1 MKKILFLA
9 FALNLVFSAPN
20 TKDKIE
26 QTTQNLA
33 KSQKEEKKLSQKID
47 EIADE
52 ILKEQNDAKKQ
63 DGELKELSKIV
74 LELQEKHASEE
85 KEIEKLNSQNAFLLN
100 TQSDLENKIID
111 AISKELSFDLVS
123 DINLTKSSD
132 SIIAD
137 EVLNLL
143 GDIMSNELSAL
154 MKDYE
159 NNKNLIDEQDRKIQT
174 IKASMQDYN
183 KKKDDLSQKRK
194 LQEQKLANLK
204 KNKDEYAKKL
214 EKLSNEQDEI
224 RKALEELKIIN
235 DKEEREKAEKA
246 EKERLAKL
254 EKERKKA
261 EEKAKEQAKKTGKK
275 VEEILPPSEPELV
288 IEDQRVAKI
297 DKKVKQYGSS
307 YQASRVKKY
316 TGAKTSAPLNG
327 AFVKRNFG
335 NYNDPVYN
343 IKIFNENIV
352 LGSKSSDTQVKS
364 VLAGKVV
371 FAKDT
376 AVLDKV
382 VILEH
387 SGGIHTIYAHLSQI
401 APTIKVGSSIKKG
414 YVLGRINSELTFEVT
429 QQNYHINPLD
439 LISLK

>member
-159 NNKNLIDEQDRKIQT
+159 NNKNLINEQDRKIQT

-261 EEKAKEQAKKTGKK
+261 EEKAKKEGKK
-275 VEEILPPSEPELV
+275 VEEIFSSEPEPV
-288 IEDQRVAKI
+288 IEDERVAKI

-327 AFVKRNFG
+327 AYVKRNFG

-371 FAKDT
+371 FAKET

>member
-261 EEKAKEQAKKTGKK
+261 EEKAKKEGKK
-275 VEEILPPSEPELV
+275 VEEIFSSEPEPV
-288 IEDQRVAKI
+288 IEDERVAKI

-327 AFVKRNFG
+327 AYVKRNFG

-439 LISLK
+439 LITLK

>member
-9 FALNLVFSAPN
+9 LALNLVFSAPN

-159 NNKNLIDEQDRKIQT
+159 NNKNLINEQDKKIQT

-261 EEKAKEQAKKTGKK
+261 EEKAKKEGKK
-275 VEEILPPSEPELV
+275 VEEIFSSEPEPV
-288 IEDQRVAKI
+288 IEDERVAKI

-316 TGAKTSAPLNG
+316 TGTKTSAPLNG
-327 AFVKRNFG
+327 AYVKRNFG

-439 LISLK
+439 LITLK

>member
-1 MKKILFLA
+1 MKRILFLA
-9 FALNLVFSAPN
+9 LALNLVFSAPN

-261 EEKAKEQAKKTGKK
+261 EEKAKKEGKK
-275 VEEILPPSEPELV
+275 VEEIFSSEPEPV
-288 IEDQRVAKI
+288 IEDERVAKI

-439 LISLK
+439 LITLK

>member
-9 FALNLVFSAPN
+9 LALNLVFSAPN

-261 EEKAKEQAKKTGKK
+261 EEKAKKEGKK
-275 VEEILPPSEPELV
+275 VEEIFSSEPEPV
-288 IEDQRVAKI
+288 IEDERVAKI

-439 LISLK
+439 LITLK

>member
-9 FALNLVFSAPN
+9 LALNLVFSAPN

-159 NNKNLIDEQDRKIQT
+159 NNKNLIDEQDKKIQT

-261 EEKAKEQAKKTGKK
+261 EEKAKKDGKK
-275 VEEILPPSEPELV
+275 VEEIFSSEPEPV
-288 IEDQRVAKI
+288 IEDERVAKI

-316 TGAKTSAPLNG
+316 TGAKTISPISG
-327 AFVKRNFG
+327 AYVKRNFG
-335 NYNDPVYN
+335 NYKDPVYN

-371 FAKDT
+371 FAKET

-439 LISLK
+439 LITLK

>member
-261 EEKAKEQAKKTGKK
+261 EEKAKKEGKK
-275 VEEILPPSEPELV
+275 VEEIFSSEPEPV
-288 IEDQRVAKI
+288 IEDERVAKI

-316 TGAKTSAPLNG
+316 TGAKTISPISG
-327 AFVKRNFG
+327 AYVKRNFG

-439 LISLK
+439 LITLK

>member
-159 NNKNLIDEQDRKIQT
+159 NNKNLIDEQDKKIQT

-261 EEKAKEQAKKTGKK
+261 EEKAKKEGKK
-275 VEEILPPSEPELV
+275 VEEIFSSEPEPV
-288 IEDQRVAKI
+288 IEDERVAKI

-439 LISLK
+439 LITLK

>member
-9 FALNLVFSAPN
+9 LALNLVFSAPN

-85 KEIEKLNSQNAFLLN
+85 KEVEKLNSQNAFLLN

-159 NNKNLIDEQDRKIQT
+159 NNKNLIDEQDKKIQT

-261 EEKAKEQAKKTGKK
+261 EEKAKKEGKK
-275 VEEILPPSEPELV
+275 VEEIFSSEPEPV
-288 IEDQRVAKI
+288 IEDERVAKI

-316 TGAKTSAPLNG
+316 TGAKTISPISG
-327 AFVKRNFG
+327 AYVKRNFG
-335 NYNDPVYN
+335 NYKDPVYN

>member
-9 FALNLVFSAPN
+9 LALNLVFSAPN

-261 EEKAKEQAKKTGKK
+261 EEKAKKEGKK
-275 VEEILPPSEPELV
+275 VEEIFSSEPEPV
-288 IEDQRVAKI
+288 IEDERVAKI

-401 APTIKVGSSIKKG
+401 APTIKVGSNIKKG

-439 LISLK
+439 LITLK

>member
-1 MKKILFLA
+1 MKKILFLV

-261 EEKAKEQAKKTGKK
+261 EEKAKKEGKK
-275 VEEILPPSEPELV
+275 VEEIFSSEPEPV
-288 IEDQRVAKI
+288 IEDERVAKI

-439 LISLK
+439 LITLK

>member
-9 FALNLVFSAPN
+9 LALNLVFSAPN

-261 EEKAKEQAKKTGKK
+261 EEKAKKEGKK
-275 VEEILPPSEPELV
+275 VEEIFSSEPEPV
-288 IEDQRVAKI
+288 IEDERVAKI

-387 SGGIHTIYAHLSQI
+387 SNGIHTIYAHLSQI

-439 LISLK
+439 LITLK

>member
-1 MKKILFLA
+1 
-9 FALNLVFSAPN
+9 
-20 TKDKIE
+20 
-26 QTTQNLA
+26 
-33 KSQKEEKKLSQKID
+33 
-47 EIADE
+47 
-52 ILKEQNDAKKQ
+52 
-63 DGELKELSKIV
+63 
-74 LELQEKHASEE
+74 
-85 KEIEKLNSQNAFLLN
+85 
-100 TQSDLENKIID
+100 KIID

-261 EEKAKEQAKKTGKK
+261 EEKAKKEGKK
-275 VEEILPPSEPELV
+275 VEEIFSSEPEPV
-288 IEDQRVAKI
+288 IEDERVAKI

-316 TGAKTSAPLNG
+316 TGAKTISPISG
-327 AFVKRNFG
+327 AYVKRNFG

-401 APTIKVGSSIKKG
+401 APTIKVGNSIKKG

-439 LISLK
+439 LITLK

>member
-9 FALNLVFSAPN
+9 LALNLVFSAPN

-159 NNKNLIDEQDRKIQT
+159 NNKNLIDEQDKKIQT

-261 EEKAKEQAKKTGKK
+261 EEKAKKEGKK
-275 VEEILPPSEPELV
+275 VEEIFSSEPEPV
-288 IEDQRVAKI
+288 IEDERVAKI

-316 TGAKTSAPLNG
+316 TGAKTSAPLSG
-327 AFVKRNFG
+327 AYVKRNFG

-401 APTIKVGSSIKKG
+401 APTIKVGSNIKKG

-439 LISLK
+439 LITLK

>member
-1 MKKILFLA
+1 M
-9 FALNLVFSAPN
+9 
-20 TKDKIE
+20 
-26 QTTQNLA
+26 
-33 KSQKEEKKLSQKID
+33 
-47 EIADE
+47 
-52 ILKEQNDAKKQ
+52 
-63 DGELKELSKIV
+63 
-74 LELQEKHASEE
+74 
-85 KEIEKLNSQNAFLLN
+85 
-100 TQSDLENKIID
+100 ENKIID

-261 EEKAKEQAKKTGKK
+261 EEKAKKEGKK
-275 VEEILPPSEPELV
+275 VEEIFSSEPEPV
-288 IEDQRVAKI
+288 IEDERVAKI

-327 AFVKRNFG
+327 AYVKRNFG

-401 APTIKVGSSIKKG
+401 APTIKVGSNIKKG

-439 LISLK
+439 LITLK

>member
-9 FALNLVFSAPN
+9 LALNLVFSAPN

-159 NNKNLIDEQDRKIQT
+159 NNKNLINEQDKKIQT

-261 EEKAKEQAKKTGKK
+261 EEKAKKEGKK
-275 VEEILPPSEPELV
+275 VEEIFSSEPEPV
-288 IEDQRVAKI
+288 IEDERVAKI

-327 AFVKRNFG
+327 AYVKRNFG

-439 LISLK
+439 LITLK

>member
-9 FALNLVFSAPN
+9 LALNLVFSAPN

-159 NNKNLIDEQDRKIQT
+159 NNKNLIDEQDKKIQT

-261 EEKAKEQAKKTGKK
+261 EEKAKKEGKK
-275 VEEILPPSEPELV
+275 VEEIFSSEPEPV
-288 IEDQRVAKI
+288 IEDERVAKI

-439 LISLK
+439 LITLK

>member
-174 IKASMQDYN
+174 IKASIQDYN

-261 EEKAKEQAKKTGKK
+261 EEKAKKEGKK
-275 VEEILPPSEPELV
+275 VEEIFSSEPEPV
-288 IEDQRVAKI
+288 IEDERVAKI

-316 TGAKTSAPLNG
+316 TGAKTISPISG
-327 AFVKRNFG
+327 AYVKRNFG

-401 APTIKVGSSIKKG
+401 APTIKVGNSIKKG

-439 LISLK
+439 LITLK

>member
-1 MKKILFLA
+1 
-9 FALNLVFSAPN
+9 APN

-159 NNKNLIDEQDRKIQT
+159 NNKNLIDEQDKKIQT

-261 EEKAKEQAKKTGKK
+261 EEKAKKEGKK
-275 VEEILPPSEPELV
+275 VEEIFSSEPEPV
-288 IEDQRVAKI
+288 IEDERVAKI

-316 TGAKTSAPLNG
+316 TGAKTISPISG
-327 AFVKRNFG
+327 AYVKRNFG

-401 APTIKVGSSIKKG
+401 APTIKVGNSIKKG

-439 LISLK
+439 LITLK

>member
-85 KEIEKLNSQNAFLLN
+85 KEIEKLKSQNAFLLN
-100 TQSDLENKIID
+100 THSDLENKIID

-261 EEKAKEQAKKTGKK
+261 EEKAKKEGKK
-275 VEEILPPSEPELV
+275 VEEIFSSEPEPV
-288 IEDQRVAKI
+288 IEDERVAKI

-316 TGAKTSAPLNG
+316 TGAKTISPISG
-327 AFVKRNFG
+327 AYVKRNFG

-401 APTIKVGSSIKKG
+401 APTIKVGNSIKKG

-439 LISLK
+439 LITLK

>member
-1 MKKILFLA
+1 MKKILFFLL
-9 FALNLVFSAPN
+9 ALNLALFATD

-26 QTTQNLA
+26 QKTQNLA
-33 KSQKEEKKLSQKID
+33 QSKSEEKKINEKID
-47 EIADE
+47 EIASQ
-52 ILKEQNDAKKQ
+52 ILKEQNDAKKR
-63 DGELKELSKIV
+63 DSELKELSSIV
-74 LELQEKHASEE
+74 LELQEKHANEE
-85 KEIEKLNSQNAFLLN
+85 KEIEKLSSQNAFLLN

-154 MKDYE
+154 MRDYE
-159 NNKNLIDEQDRKIQT
+159 NNKNLIDEQDKKIKT

-235 DKEEREKAEKA
+235 DKEERAKAKKAE
-246 EKERLAKL
+246 EERLAKL

-261 EEKAKEQAKKTGKK
+261 EEKAKKEGKK
-275 VEEILPPSEPELV
+275 VEEILPEPEVV
-288 IEDQRVAKI
+288 IEDERVAKI

-307 YQASRVKKY
+307 YQSSRVKKY
-316 TGAKTSAPLNG
+316 TGAKTTAPLNG

-387 SGGIHTIYAHLSQI
+387 ANGIHTIYAHLSQI
-401 APTIKVGSSIKKG
+401 APTIKVGNSIKKG

-439 LISLK
+439 LITLK

>member
-1 MKKILFLA
+1 M
-9 FALNLVFSAPN
+9 
-20 TKDKIE
+20 
-26 QTTQNLA
+26 
-33 KSQKEEKKLSQKID
+33 
-47 EIADE
+47 
-52 ILKEQNDAKKQ
+52 
-63 DGELKELSKIV
+63 
-74 LELQEKHASEE
+74 
-85 KEIEKLNSQNAFLLN
+85 
-100 TQSDLENKIID
+100 
-111 AISKELSFDLVS
+111 
-123 DINLTKSSD
+123 
-132 SIIAD
+132 
-137 EVLNLL
+137 
-143 GDIMSNELSAL
+143 
-154 MKDYE
+154 
-159 NNKNLIDEQDRKIQT
+159 
-174 IKASMQDYN
+174 
-183 KKKDDLSQKRK
+183 
-194 LQEQKLANLK
+194 
-204 KNKDEYAKKL
+204 
-214 EKLSNEQDEI
+214 
-224 RKALEELKIIN
+224 
-235 DKEEREKAEKA
+235 
-246 EKERLAKL
+246 
-254 EKERKKA
+254 
-261 EEKAKEQAKKTGKK
+261 
-275 VEEILPPSEPELV
+275 
-288 IEDQRVAKI
+288 
-297 DKKVKQYGSS
+297 KQYGSS

-364 VLAGKVV
+364 VLAGKVD

>member
-159 NNKNLIDEQDRKIQT
+159 NNKNLIDEQDKKIQT

-261 EEKAKEQAKKTGKK
+261 EEKAKKEGKK
-275 VEEILPPSEPELV
+275 VEEIFSSEPEPV
-288 IEDQRVAKI
+288 IEDERVAKI

>member
-9 FALNLVFSAPN
+9 LALNLVFSAPN

-159 NNKNLIDEQDRKIQT
+159 NNKNLINEQDKKIQT

-261 EEKAKEQAKKTGKK
+261 EEKAKKEGKK
-275 VEEILPPSEPELV
+275 VEEIFSSEPEPV
-288 IEDQRVAKI
+288 IEDERVAKI

-439 LISLK
+439 LITLK

>member
-159 NNKNLIDEQDRKIQT
+159 NNKNLINEQDKKIQT

-261 EEKAKEQAKKTGKK
+261 EEKAKKEGKK
-275 VEEILPPSEPELV
+275 VEEIFSSEPEPV
-288 IEDQRVAKI
+288 IEDERVAKI

-387 SGGIHTIYAHLSQI
+387 SNGIHTIYAHLSQI

-439 LISLK
+439 LITLK